1 MLRFAI
7 KLCLSV
13 LVILL
18 ATQIGRKMPTLAG
31 LIAVMPL
38 TSLIVLLWLYSDHPG
53 DVPLLVGY
61 CEGAL
66 LGTRADDPLFRYG
79 SIVFSPAPALMGG
92 ARRRLRSLAGRGLRP
107 SVASPQILTLRL
119 LGQRRPR
126 VPIHVHAS
134 LCGCQRGAC
143 GTPWHAV
150 DCACRWHGTLS
161 AASGRAWER

>member
-66 LGTRADDPLFRYG
+66 LGIVPTILFFATVLLCFRRHLPLWA
-79 SIVFSPAPALMGG
+79 VLG
-92 ARRRLRSLAGRGLRP
+92 AGFAVWLAGAFVHQWLLR
-107 SVASPQILTLRL
+107 
-119 LGQRRPR
+119 
-126 VPIHVHAS
+126 
-134 LCGCQRGAC
+134 
-143 GTPWHAV
+143 
-150 DCACRWHGTLS
+150 
-161 AASGRAWER
+161 RA